1 MFYQKYCSKY
11 VKLDSNLMF
20 KKIFEIFLENIVIA
34 KALISN
40 KYKNKIIFI

>member
-11 VKLDSNLMF
+11 VKLDLNLMF

-40 KYKNKIIFI
+40 KYRNKIIFI